1 MLYKH
6 NSFREQGEMY
16 VCGVLS
22 PEQKEV
28 LEQAKAKFS
37 NQQTCHIPGICTKH
51 VHGCMALKKLY
62 SLVPICNQRM
72 DGALS
77 PLSTTCIDV
86 LLVVYNHLLQNQ
98 PVIFNLRGQFATENG
113 DRMMQYTQ

>member
-6 NSFREQGEMY
+6 NSLREQGEMY

-37 NQQTCHIPGICTKH
+37 NQQTCHIPGICTNH
-51 VHGCMALKKLY
+51 VHGCMGFKSCIAY
-62 SLVPICNQRM
+62 SHFVIRGWMVRCHPFLHVSMDCWPFTITCYRTNQ
-72 DGALS
+72 S
-77 PLSTTCIDV
+77 F
-86 LLVVYNHLLQNQ
+86 
-98 PVIFNLRGQFATENG
+98 FNLRGQFATENG